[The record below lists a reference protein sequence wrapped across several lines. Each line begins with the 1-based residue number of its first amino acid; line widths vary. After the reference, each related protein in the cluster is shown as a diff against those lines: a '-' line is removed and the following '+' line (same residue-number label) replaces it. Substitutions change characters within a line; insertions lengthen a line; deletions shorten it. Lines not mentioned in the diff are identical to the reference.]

1 MTEPAEPAIPQA
13 RPGPPRRRP
22 APARLALAGARWLLL
37 AVATGFAAGLA
48 AAIFVAL
55 LRLLTHGLLGGLAG
69 FEPATTVTEGHV
81 DGWTGFDRPWA
92 LPLIT
97 CGGALL
103 ASLIVDRTAPET
115 AGHGTDAAIDAAH
128 ADPNGTRGRVPAIK
142 TITAGL
148 TLGSGGSGGTEG
160 PIAQIGGALG
170 SILSRRAGLTGTQAR
185 TLVMTGLGAGV
196 GAIFQAPLSG
206 ALLAAELMF
215 LRGFGWRAMPAALPA
230 SFVAFGVFGIFLG
243 YGPMFGDVSPAAG
256 FAGRDVAAFA
266 VLGVLCG
273 VLGRCYAF
281 SLHGVG
287 ALTGR
292 FTRPA
297 AGPRRR
303 TVPRWL
309 PPALGGLAVGLLG
322 LAVPAVLGP
331 GYGVIQQE
339 LDESALLG
347 MSVWLVLLLPLLK
360 IAATS
365 LSIGTGGSGGVFGP
379 GLVIGAATGAAVWRV
394 AEPLGASGAGPAPFV
409 IVGMAVC
416 LGAIVHAPF
425 GCAVLVLEST
435 RTPELALPIALAM
448 ALAYLVVG
456 DHTLYRSQR
465 ERDERGLR
473 DVLSSAAARLRRG
486 RAVPDVPVPASAPAS
501 ASASASVSA
510 PEPPEPALNDPAPPD
525 DDGTCR
531 TTPEPT
537 RK

>member
-1 MTEPAEPAIPQA
+1 MTEPATPEP
-13 RPGPPRRRP
+13 G
-22 APARLALAGARWLLL
+22 APAAPPPPARTSDPRGRRARRARAALRWLVL
-37 AVATGFAAGLA
+37 AVATGCAAGLA
-48 AAIFVAL
+48 AAVFVAL

-69 FEPATTVTEGHV
+69 FEPATTVTEGDVH
-81 DGWTGFDRPWA
+81 GWTGIDRPWA

-103 ASLIVDRTAPET
+103 ASLIVARTAPET

-128 ADPNGTRGRVPAIK
+128 LDPNGMRGRVPAIK

-170 SILSRRAGLTGTQAR
+170 SILSRRAGLTGVQAR
-185 TLVMTGLGAGV
+185 ILVMTGLGAGV
-196 GAIFQAPLSG
+196 GAIFQAPLAG
-206 ALLAAELMF
+206 ALLAAELLF
-215 LRGFGWRAMPAALPA
+215 LRGFGWRALPPALPA

-243 YGPMFGDVSPAAG
+243 YGPMFGDVSPATG
-256 FAGRDVAAFA
+256 FAARDVVAFA

-273 VLGRCYAF
+273 ALGRGYAY

-287 ALTGR
+287 AVTRRLTA
-292 FTRPA
+292 PA
-297 AGPRRR
+297 DGARRR
-303 TVPRWL
+303 AVPAWL
-309 PPALGGLAVGLLG
+309 PPAAGGLAVGLLG

-331 GYGVIQQE
+331 GYGVVQRE
-339 LDESALLG
+339 LDGGALLG
-347 MSVWLVLLLPLLK
+347 MSFWLVLLLPLLK

-379 GLVIGAATGAAVWRV
+379 GLVIGGAAGAAVWRV
-394 AEPLGASGAGPAPFV
+394 AESLGASTGGPAPFV
-409 IVGMAVC
+409 VVGMAVC

-435 RTPELALPIALAM
+435 RTPELALPIVLAM
-448 ALAYLVVG
+448 SLAYVVVG

-465 ERDERGLR
+465 ERDEPGAADALAALR
-473 DVLSSAAARLRRG
+473 ARVRRG
-486 RAVPDVPVPASAPAS
+486 RGRAAAPDAVPAAPAD
-501 ASASASVSA
+501 A
-510 PEPPEPALNDPAPPD
+510 PPGPADPTDLPPPD

-531 TTPEPT
+531 TAPERT

>member
-1 MTEPAEPAIPQA
+1 MTEPAKPEPGAPAAPPPA
-13 RPGPPRRRP
+13 RT
-22 APARLALAGARWLLL
+22 PARLARAALRWLVL
-37 AVATGFAAGLA
+37 ATVTGCAAGLA
-48 AAIFVAL
+48 AAIFVGL

-69 FEPATTVTEGHV
+69 FEPATTVAEGGVH
-81 DGWTGFDRPWA
+81 GWSGFERPWA
-92 LPLIT
+92 LPLVT

-103 ASLIVDRTAPET
+103 ASLIVARTAPET

-128 ADPNGTRGRVPAIK
+128 TDPNGMRGRVPAIK

-196 GAIFQAPLSG
+196 GAIFQAPLAG
-206 ALLAAELMF
+206 ALLAAELLF
-215 LRGFGWRAMPAALPA
+215 LRGFGWRALPPALPA

-256 FAGRDVAAFA
+256 FASRDVAAFA

-273 VLGRCYAF
+273 VLGRCYAYA
-281 SLHGVG
+281 LHGVG
-287 ALTGR
+287 ALTER
-292 FTRPA
+292 FTRPPDGA
-297 AGPRRR
+297 RRR
-303 TVPRWL
+303 AVPGWL
-309 PPALGGLAVGLLG
+309 PPAAGGLAVGLLG

-331 GYGVIQQE
+331 GYGVIQRE
-339 LDESALLG
+339 LDGGALLG
-347 MSVWLVLLLPLLK
+347 MSLWLVLLLPLLK

-394 AEPLGASGAGPAPFV
+394 AESLGVSTGGPAPFV

-416 LGAIVHAPF
+416 LGAIVHAPV

-435 RTPELALPIALAM
+435 RTPELALPIVLAM
-448 ALAYLVVG
+448 SLAYLVVG
-456 DHTLYRSQR
+456 DHTLYCSQR
-465 ERDERGLR
+465 ERDEPGAE
-473 DVLSSAAARLRRG
+473 DVLAALRARARRS
-486 RAVPDVPVPASAPAS
+486 RDAVPSAGPPLAAPVPA
-501 ASASASVSA
+501 
-510 PEPPEPALNDPAPPD
+510 PEPAGPADPPPPD
-525 DDGTCR
+525 DGGTCR
-531 TTPEPT
+531 PERERT

>member
-1 MTEPAEPAIPQA
+1 MTEPAKPEAAP
-13 RPGPPRRRP
+13 RTPRRR
-22 APARLALAGARWLLL
+22 ARPARLARAGARWLLL
-37 AVATGFAAGLA
+37 AVVTGFAAGLA

-69 FEPATTVTEGHV
+69 FEPATTVTEGDVH
-81 DGWTGFDRPWA
+81 GWTGFDRPWA

-103 ASLIVDRTAPET
+103 ASIIVDRTAPET

-170 SILSRRAGLTGTQAR
+170 SILSRRAGLTGAQAR

-215 LRGFGWRAMPAALPA
+215 LRGFGWRAMPPALPA
-230 SFVAFGVFGIFLG
+230 SFVAFGVFGVFLG

-292 FTRPA
+292 LTRPA
-297 AGPRRR
+297 AGARRR
-303 TVPRWL
+303 AVPRWL

-331 GYGVIQQE
+331 GYGVVQRE
-339 LDESALLG
+339 LDTTALLG
-347 MSVWLVLLLPLLK
+347 MSFWLVLLLPLLK

-365 LSIGTGGSGGVFGP
+365 LSIGTGGSGGIFGP
-379 GLVIGAATGAAVWRV
+379 GLVIAARRAPRC
-394 AEPLGASGAGPAPFV
+394 GASPSPSACPPAGRP
-409 IVGMAVC
+409 
-416 LGAIVHAPF
+416 
-425 GCAVLVLEST
+425 
-435 RTPELALPIALAM
+435 
-448 ALAYLVVG
+448 
-456 DHTLYRSQR
+456 RS
-465 ERDERGLR
+465 
-473 DVLSSAAARLRRG
+473 
-486 RAVPDVPVPASAPAS
+486 
-501 ASASASVSA
+501 
-510 PEPPEPALNDPAPPD
+510 
-525 DDGTCR
+525 
-531 TTPEPT
+531 
-537 RK
+537 